1 MSNPVIPPPRESGFT
16 NSTSHPLYWARWG
29 KSSAP
34 TLVMVHGGP
43 GAHHDY
49 MLPQMLALA
58 DQYDLVFY
66 DQRGGGKSKT
76 DGRDNIT
83 WETHVDDLGFVVREL
98 VAGPVTLIGYSW
110 GALLSM
116 LYASAASAD
125 STGTRPRVSR
135 LVLMAP
141 AAATREHRRR
151 FEENFAHRQD
161 SPWVHAQRAEL
172 ASSGLRESD
181 PDAYRKRGFELSVSG
196 YFANPEAARHLTP
209 FRVTSRVQQSVWDS
223 LADFDVRPALRS
235 LRIPAV
241 VLHGSADPIPEESS
255 REIADALGARL
266 VVLDGCGHVP
276 YVECADTLFSAIR
289 RFLNETPAEQDR
301 APHR

>member
-1 MSNPVIPPPRESGFT
+1 MPNPVIPPPRESGFT
-16 NSTSHPLYWARWG
+16 SSTSHPLYWARWG
-29 KSSAP
+29 KSGAP

-58 DQYDLVFY
+58 DEYDLLFY
-66 DQRGGGKSKT
+66 DQRGGGRSKT

-83 WETHVDDLGFVVREL
+83 WETHAEDLGLVVREL
-98 VAGPVTLIGYSW
+98 VEGPLTLVGYSW

-116 LYASAASAD
+116 LYASAGPAD
-125 STGTRPRVSR
+125 SAEARPRVSR

-141 AAATREHRRR
+141 ASATREHRRL
-151 FEENFAHRQD
+151 FEENFAQRQD

-181 PDAYRKRGFELSVSG
+181 PEAYRKRGFELSVSG
-196 YFANPEAARHLTP
+196 YFADPQAARALTP

-223 LADFDVRPALRS
+223 LADFDIRPRLTS
-235 LRIPAV
+235 LRIPAI
-241 VLHGSADPIPEESS
+241 VLHGSADPIPVDSS
-255 REIADALGARL
+255 RGIAEALGAQF

-276 YVECADTLFSAIR
+276 YVECANSLFAAIR
-289 RFLNETPAEQDR
+289 RFLNETPAE
-301 APHR
+301 